1 MTNYKGNKNKYQQN
15 RLFDLNGPYFAR
27 VSPELAM
34 EIGFN
39 ESLLFLQL
47 EFLTAVSDHER
58 DGQRWTYQSVTDI
71 QKMFPFWSRATIN
84 RAINSLEKKSLIQVG
99 NFNRKKYDRTRWFA
113 INTGEARKL
122 KSIRLREG
130 NSSAQYDS
138 EGTQFGTDCAQKVTT
153 IPKITTENTTD
164 KRNSDK
170 DHALLKSQPQPK
182 PSASIEQHCLET
194 NTLEMLESNTR
205 LSQPLEP
212 SLMQLA
218 SPATVASK
226 VPPRLLLTDTERGP
240 VKRIF
245 DFHCKLTGR
254 KRPTLTEEIRT
265 AVASRISSKSSL
277 NPSGYKE
284 DDIKLAIL
292 GCLASRDS
300 RDAFFFDEDSKYTYF
315 ECQSELQDGDD
326 EDESIYLAESREEN
340 PDGYRWK
347 TDLKHICA
355 FADRVARFLDIAE
368 QEGYTVED
376 VRRMEREQNDVA
388 A

>member
-1 MTNYKGNKNKYQQN
+1 MLKAKVKKNKFEQN
-15 RLFDLNGPYFAR
+15 RLFDFNGQLFAR
-27 VSPELAM
+27 VYPELAM

-39 ESLLFLQL
+39 ESLLLLQL
-47 EFLTAVSDHER
+47 DFLIAISDHER

-84 RAINSLEKKSLIQVG
+84 RVINSLEKKSLIQVG

-113 INTGEARKL
+113 INADEARKL
-122 KSIRLREG
+122 KSIEVKAG
-130 NSSAQYDS
+130 DSSSAHYDS
-138 EGTQFGTDCAQKVTT
+138 KETQFGTDCAQKVTT

-164 KRNSDK
+164 KKNSDK
-170 DHALLKSQPQPK
+170 DHALLKNQPQPK

-194 NTLEMLESNTR
+194 NNLEMLGSLTG
-205 LSQPLEP
+205 SSPPLEP
-212 SLMQLA
+212 SLMPLA
-218 SPATVASK
+218 NLATVASK
-226 VPPRLLLTDTERGP
+226 VPARLLLTDTERGP

-245 DFHCKLTGR
+245 DFHSKATGAKRAKLTDETR
-254 KRPTLTEEIRT
+254 I

-300 RDAFFFDEDSKYTYF
+300 RDAFFFNEDSKYNYF
-315 ECQSELQDGDD
+315 ESQDESGD
-326 EDESIYLAESREEN
+326 DESIYLAKHREKE
-340 PDGYRWK
+340 PEGFRWK

-355 FADRVARFLDIAE
+355 FADRVAKFLDIAKL
-368 QEGYTVED
+368 EGYTVAD
-376 VRRMEREQNDVA
+376 VRKIEQEEKDIA